1 MQATNQNRI
10 SMAKYLDPKADLTFK
25 KVFGEHKELL
35 ISFLNALL
43 PLPEGKEIVTLEYLP
58 SEMVPVN
65 PDKKDTIVDVR
76 CKDKDGRQ
84 FLVEMQMYWTDAF
97 RQRVLLNTCK
107 AYSLP
112 ADRGEKYSELKPV
125 YTLSLVNDIAFPEL
139 HDDFYHCYM
148 MTHSKYKE
156 YTIDDIEMIFVELPK
171 FKPNTVLD
179 KKMAVLWLRFLT
191 EVNEHTREVDK
202 ELLADDNV
210 AKAVSL
216 VEESAY
222 SDAEL
227 WAIDRYW
234 DSVSRERTIMSEKF
248 LKGEAKGRAEGLKE
262 GMKKGMKQGEEKGR
276 KDATLANALSLKKNG
291 VPIDVIANSL
301 GLSIDEVRKL

>member
-1 MQATNQNRI
+1 
-10 SMAKYLDPKADLTFK
+10 MAKYLDPKADLTFK

-43 PLPEGKEIVTLEYLP
+43 PLPEGKDIVSLEYLP

-139 HDDFYHCYM
+139 PDDFYHCYM

-171 FKPNTVLD
+171 FKPDTMLD

-191 EVNEHTREVDK
+191 EINEHTKEVDK
-202 ELLADDNV
+202 ELLSDDNV

-234 DSVSRERTIMSEKF
+234 DSVSRERTALSEKY
-248 LKGEAKGRAEGLKE
+248 LKGEAKGREEGRAEALAEGEKM
-262 GMKKGMKQGEEKGR
+262 GREEGR
-276 KDATLANALSLKKNG
+276 KEQAYEIARNLMAIHL
-291 VPIDVIANSL
+291 PIESIVKVT
-301 GLSIDEVRKL
+301 GLSEDEIASLM

>member
-1 MQATNQNRI
+1 M
-10 SMAKYLDPKADLTFK
+10 
-25 KVFGEHKELL
+25 FGEHKELL

-43 PLPEGKEIVTLEYLP
+43 PLPEGKDIIELEYLP

-139 HDDFYHCYM
+139 PNDFYHCYM

-156 YTIDDIEMIFVELPK
+156 YTIDDTEMIFVELPK

-191 EVNEHTREVDK
+191 EINEHTKEVDK
-202 ELLADDNV
+202 ELLMDDNV

-234 DSVSRERTIMSEKF
+234 DSVSRERTALSEKF
-248 LKGEAKGRAEGLKE
+248 LKGEAKGREEGRAEGDRARQLSTAK
-262 GMKKGMKQGEEKGR
+262 
-276 KDATLANALSLKKNG
+276 SLKKMG
-291 VPIDVIANSL
+291 ILSVSQIAAAT
-301 GLSIDEVRKL
+301 GLSEEEINKLY

>member
-1 MQATNQNRI
+1 
-10 SMAKYLDPKADLTFK
+10 MAKYLDPKADLTFK

-139 HDDFYHCYM
+139 PDDFYHCYM

-191 EVNEHTREVDK
+191 EINEHTKEVDK
-202 ELLADDNV
+202 ELLSDDNV

-234 DSVSRERTIMSEKF
+234 DSVSRERTALSEKF
-248 LKGEAKGRAEGLKE
+248 LKGEAKGRAEGLAAGRAE
-262 GMKKGMKQGEEKGR
+262 GLAEGRAEGDRARQISTAISLKQMGILSVSQIA
-276 KDATLANALSLKKNG
+276 DAT
-291 VPIDVIANSL
+291 
-301 GLSIDEVRKL
+301 GLSEEEINEL

>member
-1 MQATNQNRI
+1 
-10 SMAKYLDPKADLTFK
+10 MAKYLDPKADLTFK

-43 PLPEGKEIVTLEYLP
+43 PLPEGKEIETLEYLP

-139 HDDFYHCYM
+139 PDDFYHCYM

-171 FKPNTVLD
+171 FKPDTMLD

-191 EVNEHTREVDK
+191 EINEHTKEVDK
-202 ELLADDNV
+202 ELLSDDNV

-234 DSVSRERTIMSEKF
+234 DSVSRERTALSEKY
-248 LKGEAKGRAEGLKE
+248 LKGEAKGREEGRAEGLAE
-262 GMKKGMKQGEEKGR
+262 GEKKGREEGR
-276 KDATLANALSLKKNG
+276 KEQAYEIARNLMAIHL
-291 VPIDVIANSL
+291 PIESIVKVT
-301 GLSIDEVRKL
+301 GLSEDEIASLM

>member
-1 MQATNQNRI
+1 
-10 SMAKYLDPKADLTFK
+10 MAKYLDPKADLTFK

-139 HDDFYHCYM
+139 PDDFYHCYM

-171 FKPNTVLD
+171 FKPDTMLD

-191 EVNEHTREVDK
+191 EINEHTKEVDK
-202 ELLADDNV
+202 ELLSDDNV

-234 DSVSRERTIMSEKF
+234 DSVSRERTALSEKY
-248 LKGEAKGRAEGLKE
+248 LKGEAKGREEGRAEGLAE
-262 GMKKGMKQGEEKGR
+262 GEKKGREEGR
-276 KDATLANALSLKKNG
+276 KEQAYEIARNLMAIHL
-291 VPIDVIANSL
+291 PIESIVKVT
-301 GLSIDEVRKL
+301 GLSEDEIASLM

>member
-1 MQATNQNRI
+1 
-10 SMAKYLDPKADLTFK
+10 MAKYLDPKADLTFK

-139 HDDFYHCYM
+139 PDDFYHCYM

-171 FKPNTVLD
+171 FKPDTMLD

-191 EVNEHTREVDK
+191 EINEHTKEVDK
-202 ELLADDNV
+202 ELLSDDNV

-234 DSVSRERTIMSEKF
+234 DSVSRERTALSEKF
-248 LKGEAKGRAEGLKE
+248 LKGEAKGREEGIKEGITKTALNMRKEGL
-262 GMKKGMKQGEEKGR
+262 
-276 KDATLANALSLKKNG
+276 AVSL
-291 VPIDVIANSL
+291 IAKL
-301 GLSIDEVRKL
+301 TGLSEKEINEL

>member
-1 MQATNQNRI
+1 
-10 SMAKYLDPKADLTFK
+10 MAKYLDPKADLTFK

-43 PLPEGKEIVTLEYLP
+43 PLPDDKEIVTLEYLS

-76 CKDKDGRQ
+76 CKDRDGRQ
-84 FLVEMQMYWTDAF
+84 FIVEMQMYWTNAF
-97 RQRVLLNTCK
+97 KQRALLNTCK
-107 AYSLP
+107 AFSLP

-139 HDDFYHCYM
+139 PDDFYHCYM
-148 MTHSKYKE
+148 MTHSKYRE

-171 FKPNTVLD
+171 FKANTVLD
-179 KKMAVLWLRFLT
+179 KKMTVLWLRFLT
-191 EVNEHTREVDK
+191 EINEHTVEVDK
-202 ELLADDNV
+202 ELLMDENV

-222 SDAEL
+222 NDAEL
-227 WAIDRYW
+227 RAIDRYW
-234 DSVSRERTIMSEKF
+234 DSVSRERTALSEKY
-248 LKGEAKGRAEGLKE
+248 LLGEAKGRAEGRAEGLAEGMKE
-262 GMKKGMKQGEEKGR
+262 GMKEGIIKTAKNMKAEGLP
-276 KDATLANALSLKKNG
+276 TSL
-291 VPIDVIANSL
+291 IAKMT
-301 GLSIDEVRKL
+301 GLSEEEIDKL

>member
-1 MQATNQNRI
+1 
-10 SMAKYLDPKADLTFK
+10 MAKYLDPKADLTFK

-43 PLPEGKEIVTLEYLP
+43 PLPEDKEIVELEYLP
-58 SEMVPVN
+58 SELVPVN

-84 FLVEMQMYWTDAF
+84 FIVEMQMYWTDAF
-97 RQRVLLNTCK
+97 KQRALLNTCK

-139 HDDFYHCYM
+139 PDDFYHCYV
-148 MTHSKYKE
+148 MTHNRYRE

-179 KKMAVLWLRFLT
+179 KKVAVLWLRFLT
-191 EVNEHTREVDK
+191 EINEHTVEVDK

-227 WAIDRYW
+227 YAIDRYW

-248 LKGEAKGRAEGLKE
+248 LLGEAKGRAEGRVE
-262 GMKKGMKQGEEKGR
+262 GMKEGEEKGR

-301 GLSIDEVRKL
+301 GLTIDDVRKL

>member
-1 MQATNQNRI
+1 
-10 SMAKYLDPKADLTFK
+10 MAKYLDPKADLTFK

-65 PDKKDTIVDVR
+65 PVKKDTIVDVR

-139 HDDFYHCYM
+139 PDDFYHCYV

-171 FKPNTVLD
+171 LKPDTMLD

-191 EVNEHTREVDK
+191 EINEHTKEVDK
-202 ELLADDNV
+202 ELLSDDNV

-234 DSVSRERTIMSEKF
+234 DSVSRERTALSEKF
-248 LKGEAKGRAEGLKE
+248 LKGEAKGRAEGLAE
-262 GMKKGMKQGEEKGR
+262 GEKKALIKTARNLIGMGLQVE
-276 KDATLANALSLKKNG
+276 AIIQA
-291 VPIDVIANSL
+291 I
-301 GLSIDEVRKL
+301 GLSKDEIEKLSNNKC

>member
-1 MQATNQNRI
+1 
-10 SMAKYLDPKADLTFK
+10 MAKYLDPKADLTFK

-58 SEMVPVN
+58 SEMVTLN

-139 HDDFYHCYM
+139 PDDFYHCYM

-171 FKPNTVLD
+171 FKPDTMLD

-191 EVNEHTREVDK
+191 EINEHTKEVDK
-202 ELLADDNV
+202 ELLSDDNV

-234 DSVSRERTIMSEKF
+234 DSVSRERTALSEKY
-248 LKGEAKGRAEGLKE
+248 LKGEAKGREEGRAEGLAE
-262 GMKKGMKQGEEKGR
+262 GEKMGREEGR
-276 KDATLANALSLKKNG
+276 KEQAYEIARNLMAIHL
-291 VPIDVIANSL
+291 PIESIVKVT
-301 GLSIDEVRKL
+301 GLSEDEIASLM

>member
-1 MQATNQNRI
+1 
-10 SMAKYLDPKADLTFK
+10 
-25 KVFGEHKELL
+25 
-35 ISFLNALL
+35 
-43 PLPEGKEIVTLEYLP
+43 
-58 SEMVPVN
+58 
-65 PDKKDTIVDVR
+65 
-76 CKDKDGRQ
+76 
-84 FLVEMQMYWTDAF
+84 MQMYWTDAF

-139 HDDFYHCYM
+139 PDDFYHCYM

-171 FKPNTVLD
+171 FKPDTMLD

-191 EVNEHTREVDK
+191 EINEHTKVVDK

-234 DSVSRERTIMSEKF
+234 DSVSRERTALSEKF
-248 LKGEAKGRAEGLKE
+248 LKGEAKGREEGIKEGITKTALNMRKEGL
-262 GMKKGMKQGEEKGR
+262 
-276 KDATLANALSLKKNG
+276 AVSL
-291 VPIDVIANSL
+291 IAKL
-301 GLSIDEVRKL
+301 TGLSEKEINEL

>member
-1 MQATNQNRI
+1 
-10 SMAKYLDPKADLTFK
+10 MAKYLDPKADLTFK

-139 HDDFYHCYM
+139 PDDFYHCYM

-171 FKPNTVLD
+171 FKPNTALD

-191 EVNEHTREVDK
+191 EINEHTKEVDR
-202 ELLADDNV
+202 ELLSDDNV

-234 DSVSRERTIMSEKF
+234 DSVSRERTALSEKY
-248 LKGEAKGRAEGLKE
+248 LKGEAKGREEGRAEGLAE
-262 GMKKGMKQGEEKGR
+262 GEKKGREEGR
-276 KDATLANALSLKKNG
+276 KEQAYEIARNLMAIHFPIESIVKVTELS
-291 VPIDVIANSL
+291 DDEIASL
-301 GLSIDEVRKL
+301 M

>member
-1 MQATNQNRI
+1 
-10 SMAKYLDPKADLTFK
+10 MAKYLDPKADLTFK

-112 ADRGEKYSELKPV
+112 ADSREKYSELKPV

-139 HDDFYHCYM
+139 PDDFYHCYM

-191 EVNEHTREVDK
+191 EINEHTKEVDK
-202 ELLADDNV
+202 ELLSDDNV

-234 DSVSRERTIMSEKF
+234 DSVSRERTALSEKY
-248 LKGEAKGRAEGLKE
+248 LKGEAKGREEGRAEGLAE
-262 GMKKGMKQGEEKGR
+262 GEKKGLEEGR
-276 KDATLANALSLKKNG
+276 KEQAYEIARNLMAIHL
-291 VPIDVIANSL
+291 PIESIVKVT
-301 GLSIDEVRKL
+301 GLSEGEIASLM

>member
-1 MQATNQNRI
+1 MSIRNC
-10 SMAKYLDPKADLTFK
+10 SS
-25 KVFGEHKELL
+25 V
-35 ISFLNALL
+35 
-43 PLPEGKEIVTLEYLP
+43 
-58 SEMVPVN
+58 
-65 PDKKDTIVDVR
+65 
-76 CKDKDGRQ
+76 
-84 FLVEMQMYWTDAF
+84 
-97 RQRVLLNTCK
+97 
-107 AYSLP
+107 LP

-139 HDDFYHCYM
+139 PDDFYHCYM
-148 MTHSKYKE
+148 MTHSKCKE

-191 EVNEHTREVDK
+191 EINEHTKEVDK
-202 ELLADDNV
+202 ELLSDDNV

-234 DSVSRERTIMSEKF
+234 DSVSRERTALSEKY
-248 LKGEAKGRAEGLKE
+248 LKGEAKGREEGRAEGLAE
-262 GMKKGMKQGEEKGR
+262 GEKKGREEGR
-276 KDATLANALSLKKNG
+276 KEQAYEIARNLMAIHL
-291 VPIDVIANSL
+291 PIESIVKVT
-301 GLSIDEVRKL
+301 GLSDDEIASLM

>member
-1 MQATNQNRI
+1 
-10 SMAKYLDPKADLTFK
+10 MAKYLDPKADLTFK

-43 PLPEGKEIVTLEYLP
+43 PLPDDKEIVTLEYLP

-76 CKDKDGRQ
+76 CKDRDGRQ
-84 FLVEMQMYWTDAF
+84 FIVEMQMYWTNAF
-97 RQRVLLNTCK
+97 KQRALLNTCK
-107 AYSLP
+107 AFSLP

-139 HDDFYHCYM
+139 PDDFYHCYM
-148 MTHSKYKE
+148 MTHSKYRE

-171 FKPNTVLD
+171 FKANTVLD

-191 EVNEHTREVDK
+191 EINEHTVEVDK
-202 ELLADDNV
+202 ELLMDDNV

-222 SDAEL
+222 NDAEL
-227 WAIDRYW
+227 RAIVRAIDRYW
-234 DSVSRERTIMSEKF
+234 DSVSRERTALSEKY
-248 LKGEAKGRAEGLKE
+248 LLGEAKGRAEGLAE
-262 GMKKGMKQGEEKGR
+262 GMKEGIIKTAKNMKAEGLPTSLIAKMTGVSEEE
-276 KDATLANALSLKKNG
+276 
-291 VPIDVIANSL
+291 ID
-301 GLSIDEVRKL
+301 KL